1 MEKALAVSTAEGHKY
16 ITVGS
21 MSTKMGRPQT
31 INSGGEIRRLGLVLA
46 EPVALKLEQKAK
58 KRGVSMSQIIREAL
72 EQVA

>member
-1 MEKALAVSTAEGHKY
+1 
-16 ITVGS
+16 
-21 MSTKMGRPQT
+21 MGRPQT